1 MWSKNWREQIWRDLD
16 QPWDLIVIGG
26 GITGAGILREA
37 SRAGLKT
44 LLVEGHDFAS
54 GTSSRS
60 SKMVHGGLRY
70 LRNAQI
76 GLTVDSVH
84 ERERLLR
91 EGRGL
96 IEPLS
101 FLLAGYLGD
110 RPPAWVFGLG
120 LMVYDVLGR
129 KWAHHH
135 YDTPQLQELCPHL
148 TRADLI
154 GGYQYYDAQTD
165 DARLVLR
172 VIREAVRDG
181 GTALNYAHVPGLL
194 RDRTGRV
201 RGVQLH
207 DQVTGETKELITPVV
222 ISAAGAWAD
231 RLRAHLNERP
241 RLRPLRGSH
250 LILPWRKLPLT
261 QAVNFLHPFDNRP
274 IFACPWE
281 GITLI
286 GTTDVDH
293 GANVQTDPHLT
304 EQEFDYLMM
313 AALYAFR
320 PAGLHLHDV
329 QATLSGIRPVVDTG
343 QRDPSKESRE
353 SVLWDERGLLTIAG
367 GKLTTF
373 RLMALEALRA
383 VRKRLPHHP
392 RFSTRQPM
400 LDSIDTAL
408 VAELDP
414 GAALRLFGRYGA
426 DTLLL
431 LQAAQA
437 DELQPIDS
445 LPSLW
450 AELRWAARDEGVV
463 HLDDLLLRRVRVG
476 LLLPQGGMAHLD
488 RIRAIAQPELGWS
501 DDRWTREVEDYT
513 QLWNRCYSGQSKTC
527 QRAMEVRNST
537 ATRLPDRS

>member
-1 MWSKNWREQIWRDLD
+1 MWNRNWREHIWSDHH
-16 QPWDLIVIGG
+16 QSWDLIVIGG

-37 SRAGLKT
+37 SRAGLRT

-76 GLTVDSVH
+76 RLTIDSVH

-101 FLLAGYLGD
+101 FLIAGYLGD
-110 RPPAWVFGLG
+110 RPPAWVFGMG

-129 KWAHHH
+129 RWAHHH
-135 YDTPQLQELCPHL
+135 YDAPRLQELAPQI
-148 TRADLI
+148 TSRDLI

-165 DARLVLR
+165 DARLALR
-172 VIREAVRDG
+172 VIREAVRAG
-181 GTALNYAHVPGLL
+181 GTALNYARVEGLL
-194 RDRTGRV
+194 RNRAGQV
-201 RGVQLH
+201 RGVQLC
-207 DQVTGETKELITPVV
+207 DQLTGVTKEVNAPVV
-222 ISAAGAWAD
+222 INATGAWSD
-231 RLRAHLNERP
+231 RLRAHLDKRP

-250 LILPWRKLPLT
+250 LIFPWHKLPLT
-261 QAVNFLHPFDNRP
+261 QSVSFLHPIDNRP
-274 IFACPWE
+274 VFAFPWE
-281 GITLI
+281 GITLV

-293 GANVQTDPHLT
+293 GPDVQTDPHLT

-313 AALYAFR
+313 GALYAFR
-320 PAGLHLHDV
+320 PAGLQLRDV
-329 QATLSGIRPVVDTG
+329 QATFSGIRPVVDTG
-343 QRDPSKESRE
+343 QRDPSKEPRE
-353 SVLWDERGLLTIAG
+353 SVLWDECDLLTITG

-383 VRKRLPHHP
+383 VRSRLPQRP
-392 RFSTRQPM
+392 RFSAKQSM
-400 LDSIDTAL
+400 LDSIDTGLIAD
-408 VAELDP
+408 LDP
-414 GAALRLFGRYGA
+414 CAALRLFGRYGA
-426 DTLLL
+426 DTPAL
-431 LQAAQA
+431 LQAAQP
-437 DELQPIDS
+437 DELQPIEGT
-445 LPSLW
+445 PALW

-476 LLLPQGGMAHLD
+476 LLLPYGGLAAMD

-501 DDRWTREVEDYT
+501 DDRWTQEVNAYT
-513 QLWNRCYSGQSKTC
+513 LLWNRCYSVSH
-527 QRAMEVRNST
+527 N
-537 ATRLPDRS
+537 

>member
-1 MWSKNWREQIWRDLD
+1 MWTGNWREQIWTDLD

-37 SRAGLKT
+37 SRANLKT

-70 LRNAQI
+70 LRNAQVR
-76 GLTVDSVH
+76 LTVDSVH

-101 FLLAGYLGD
+101 FLIAGYLGD
-110 RPPAWVFGLG
+110 RPPAWIFGLG

-129 KWAHHH
+129 TWAHHH
-135 YDTPQLQELCPHL
+135 YDAPQLQELCPHL
-148 TRADLI
+148 TGTDLI
-154 GGYQYYDAQTD
+154 GGYQYHDAQTD

-172 VIREAVRDG
+172 VIREAVRAG
-181 GTALNYAHVPGLL
+181 GTALNYARVEGLL
-194 RDRTGRV
+194 CDRTGRV

-207 DQVTGETKELITPVV
+207 DQVTGAAQEVITPVV
-222 ISAAGAWAD
+222 INATGAWAD
-231 RLRAHLNERP
+231 RLRAHLHERP

-250 LILPWRKLPLT
+250 LIFPWRQLPLT
-261 QAVNFLHPFDNRP
+261 QAVNFLHPIDNRP
-274 IFACPWE
+274 VFACPWE
-281 GITLI
+281 GVTLV

-304 EQEFDYLMM
+304 GQEFDYLMM

-320 PAGLHLHDV
+320 PAGLHLRDA

-353 SVLWDERGLLTIAG
+353 SVLWDEHGLLTIAG

-383 VRKRLPHHP
+383 VRSRLPHRP
-392 RFSTRQPM
+392 RFSTRQRM
-400 LDSIDTAL
+400 LDPIDTELIAD
-408 VAELDP
+408 LDP
-414 GAALRLFGRYGA
+414 GVALRLFGRYGA
-426 DTLLL
+426 DTPDL
-431 LQAAQA
+431 LQAVPSA
-437 DELQPIDS
+437 ELQPIDGLS
-445 LPSLW
+445 SVW
-450 AELRWAARDEGVV
+450 AELRWAARHEGVV
-463 HLDDLLLRRVRVG
+463 HLDDLLLRRVRLG
-476 LLLPQGGMAHLD
+476 LLLPHGGLAHLD
-488 RIRAIAQPELGWS
+488 RIRALTQRELGWS
-501 DDRWTREVEDYT
+501 DKRWLQEVEDYT
-513 QLWNRCYSGQSKTC
+513 QLWNRCYS
-527 QRAMEVRNST
+527 V
-537 ATRLPDRS
+537 